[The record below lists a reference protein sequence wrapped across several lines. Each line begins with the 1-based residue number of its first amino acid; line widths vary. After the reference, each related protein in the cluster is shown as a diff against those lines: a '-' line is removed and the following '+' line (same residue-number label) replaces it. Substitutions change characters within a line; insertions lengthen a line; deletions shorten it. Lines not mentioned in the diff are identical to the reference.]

1 MPLHQ
6 TNLISPT
13 QHFKNTNLVEQ
24 LKVELYQKKVLTD
37 LLSKILC
44 GVTATQSENQNA
56 NKRKCTDKTRRR
68 GDCISIEEKQYDPL
82 DYFWTHGY
90 KFDVGHKSWTCR
102 TSRYNKNH
110 KKKLT

>member
-1 MPLHQ
+1 MPLHK

-56 NKRKCTDKTRRR
+56 NKQKCTNKIR
-68 GDCISIEEKQYDPL
+68 GRKNKKIIEVKQYDL
-82 DYFWTHGY
+82 IGYCWTHG
-90 KFDVGHKSWTCR
+90 
-102 TSRYNKNH
+102 
-110 KKKLT
+110 